1 MRRVLDSLD
10 SSLNTDDEEDS
21 INANGAR
28 VKEEVKIEAMMNVI
42 RAKARTISPTVNY
55 VVLIKKAPFNL
66 MGSLFLTF
74 KAFDRWS
81 KRFKIMLNC
90 GSTHNWVN
98 F

>member
-1 MRRVLDSLD
+1 MRRVLDSLNG
-10 SSLNTDDEEDS
+10 SLNTNDEEDS

-81 KRFKIMLNC
+81 KRFKIIFDY
-90 GSTHNWVN
+90 GSTYD
-98 F
+98 